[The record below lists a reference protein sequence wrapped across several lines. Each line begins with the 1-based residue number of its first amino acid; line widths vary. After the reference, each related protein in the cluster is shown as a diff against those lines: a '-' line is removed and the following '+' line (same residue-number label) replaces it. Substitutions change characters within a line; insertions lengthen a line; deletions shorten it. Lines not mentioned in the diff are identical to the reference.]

1 MSRGRPLAS
10 DDDAFYGHIIGN
22 SGFAGGAMN
31 LGRRNLLGLAY
42 MAPALLFV
50 AVFVLYPFGQLI
62 YTSFT
67 DASLLGGGKWVG
79 AANYVRIFTGDSQ
92 FWKALWFTLKYTVII
107 TPVLMGLGYALAL
120 LTAQNDRVLQF
131 ARGVIFMPVVIGLG
145 TSSLLWFWLFDQQ
158 VGLFDKA
165 LVDLHIANSMIVWF
179 TNADWALWAVIISV
193 TWKVVGF
200 GMILFVA
207 AIQSISREVVEASQ
221 IDGAGYWQRV
231 RMIYAPLTLRT
242 VLLVTLISAIGSMLA
257 FEQLYIMTGGGPRG
271 LTFTSVYW
279 IYQSAFIKFQL
290 GYGSAL
296 AIVLTA
302 IITIAAAIQIFLTS
316 RSAPQ

>member
-1 MSRGRPLAS
+1 
-10 DDDAFYGHIIGN
+10 
-22 SGFAGGAMN
+22 MN
-31 LGRRNLLGLAY
+31 LGKRNLLGLVY
-42 MAPALLFV
+42 LAPALLFV

-79 AANYVRIFTGDSQ
+79 AANYIRIFTGDPQ
-92 FWKALWFTLKYTVII
+92 FWKALWFTLKYTVVI
-107 TPVLMGLGYALAL
+107 TPILMGLGFLLAL

-207 AIQSISREVVEASQ
+207 ALQSISREVVEASQ
-221 IDGAGYWQRV
+221 IDGASYWQRV
-231 RMIYAPLTLRT
+231 GMIYLPLTFRT
-242 VLLVTLISAIGSMLA
+242 ILLVTLISAIGSMLA
-257 FEQLYIMTGGGPRG
+257 FDQLYIMTGGGPRG

-279 IYQSAFIKFQL
+279 IYQSGFIKFQL

-302 IITIAAAIQIFLTS
+302 LIMIGAAIQIFLTS
-316 RSAPQ
+316 RSAQQ

>member
-1 MSRGRPLAS
+1 MTLA
-10 DDDAFYGHIIGN
+10 N
-22 SGFAGGAMN
+22 
-31 LGRRNLLGLAY
+31 RKWLGLVY

-50 AVFVLYPFGQLI
+50 AVFVLYPFAQLVA
-62 YTSFT
+62 TSFT
-67 DASLLGGGKWVG
+67 NESLLGGGKWVG
-79 AANYVRIFTGDSQ
+79 LANYQKLFQHDPT
-92 FWKALWFTLKYTVII
+92 FWKSLWFTVKYTAFI
-107 TPVLMGLGYALAL
+107 TPILMILGYLLAL
-120 LTAQNDRVLQF
+120 LTAQNEPILRF

-165 LVDLHIANSMIVWF
+165 LLDLHVADKMLVWF
-179 TNADWALWAVIISV
+179 TNADWALWGVIISV
-193 TWKVVGF
+193 VWKVVGF

-207 AIQSISREVVEASQ
+207 AIQAISREVTEASM
-221 IDGAGYWQRV
+221 IDGASYWQRV
-231 RMIYAPLTLRT
+231 RMIYLPLTMRT

-279 IYQSAFIKFQL
+279 IYQSSFIKFQL

-296 AIVLTA
+296 SVVLTA
-302 IITIAAAIQIFLTS
+302 IIMIAAAIQIYLTA
-316 RSAPQ
+316 RSMRAT

>member
-1 MSRGRPLAS
+1 
-10 DDDAFYGHIIGN
+10 
-22 SGFAGGAMN
+22 MN
-31 LGRRNLLGLAY
+31 LGRRNLLGLVY
-42 MAPALLFV
+42 MAPALLVV

-79 AANYVRIFTGDSQ
+79 AANYIRIFTGDPQ

-107 TPVLMGLGYALAL
+107 TPILMGLGYALAL

-279 IYQSAFIKFQL
+279 IYQSGFIKFQL

>member
-67 DASLLGGGKWVG
+67 DASLLGGGKWGG
-79 AANYVRIFTGDSQ
+79 AANYVRIFTGDPQ
-92 FWKALWFTLKYTVII
+92 FWKALWFTLQYTVI

-120 LTAQNDRVLQF
+120 LTPQNDRVLQF

-231 RMIYAPLTLRT
+231 SMIYAPLTLRT

>member
-1 MSRGRPLAS
+1 MTM
-10 DDDAFYGHIIGN
+10 GN
-22 SGFAGGAMN
+22 
-31 LGRRNLLGLAY
+31 RKWLGLVY

-50 AVFVLYPFGQLI
+50 AIFVLYPFGQLVA
-62 YTSFT
+62 TSFSSE
-67 DASLLGGGKWVG
+67 SLLGGGKWVG
-79 AANYVRIFTGDSQ
+79 FANYIKLFSQDPQ
-92 FWKALWFTLKYTVII
+92 FWKALWFTIKYTVII
-107 TPVLMGLGYALAL
+107 TPILMILGYLLAL
-120 LTAQNDRVLQF
+120 LTAQNDRLLQF
-131 ARGVIFMPVVIGLG
+131 SRGVIFMPVVIGLG

-179 TNADWALWAVIISV
+179 TSADWALWAVIISV

-207 AIQSISREVVEASQ
+207 ALQSISREVIEASM
-221 IDGAGYWQRV
+221 IDGASYWQRV
-231 RMIYAPLTLRT
+231 RMIFVPLTART

-296 AIVLTA
+296 AVVLTA
-302 IITIAAAIQIFLTS
+302 IIMIAAAAQIALTA
-316 RSAPQ
+316 RSAPK

>member
-1 MSRGRPLAS
+1 
-10 DDDAFYGHIIGN
+10 
-22 SGFAGGAMN
+22 MN
-31 LGRRNLLGLAY
+31 LSNRNFLGVLY

-50 AVFVLYPFGQLI
+50 AVFVLYPFGNLI

-79 AANYVRIFTGDSQ
+79 VSNYIKLFFQDPQ
-92 FWKALWFTLKYTVII
+92 FWKALWFTVKYTVII
-107 TPVLMGLGYALAL
+107 TPILMILGYVLAL
-120 LTAQNDRVLQF
+120 LTAQNDRILQF

-158 VGLFDKA
+158 VGLFDKL
-165 LVDLHIANSMIVWF
+165 LVDLHVSSKMIVWF
-179 TNADWALWAVIISV
+179 TSADWALWAVIISV

-200 GMILFVA
+200 GMILFIA
-207 AIQSISREVVEASQ
+207 SIQSISREVTEASM
-221 IDGAGYWQRV
+221 IDGASYWQRV
-231 RMIYAPLTLRT
+231 RMIYLPLTART

-279 IYQSAFIKFQL
+279 IYQSSFIKFQL
-290 GYGSAL
+290 GYGAAL
-296 AIVLTA
+296 SVVLTV
-302 IITIAAAIQIFLTS
+302 IIMIGAAIQIALTS